1 MRLRGALALLL
12 LLPCIA
18 QGQAAIPVAE
28 EPFHPQ
34 LFSNEFVR
42 ILNVTIPPG
51 RTSLLHQ
58 HDNDY
63 VFVMLRDGSMTSVR
77 EDGYS
82 VSLQLNKGDVR
93 FTRGGFAHTAAND
106 GDASLRLLAV
116 ELLKGAGA
124 EVCGGQTPPCEKL
137 QADLP
142 VHKVLIDTERV
153 RVSAVHM
160 EPNVG
165 DMHRHDYPHLII
177 ALDSLRLRN
186 EVAGKAPVILQ
197 LKAGEYKWLD
207 GDFTHTITNIGKAA
221 VDHVV
226 IEFKEYAA
234 TTPAPPSSAN
244 PEPVSP
250 PDESE
255 ENQQEDAQPED
266 GE

>member
-1 MRLRGALALLL
+1 MRLRCALALIL

-18 QGQAAIPVAE
+18 YAQAAIPVAE
-28 EPFHPQ
+28 EPFHPPV
-34 LFSNEFVR
+34 FSNQFVR

-51 RTSLLHQ
+51 RSSLLHR

-82 VSLQLNKGDVR
+82 VSLQLSKGEAR
-93 FTRGGFAHTAAND
+93 LTRGGFAHTATND
-106 GDASLRLLAV
+106 GDTSLRILAV

-124 EVCGGQTPPCEKL
+124 EICGGQAPPCERL

-142 VHKVLIDTERV
+142 VHKILIETERV
-153 RVSAVHM
+153 RVSTVHM

-177 ALDSLRLRN
+177 ALDPLRLRN
-186 EVAGKAPVILQ
+186 EVAGKPPEILR
-197 LKAGEYKWLD
+197 LKAGEYKWLA
-207 GDFTHTITNIGKAA
+207 GDFTHTVTNVGKTA

-226 IEFKEYAA
+226 IEFKEHAA
-234 TTPAPPSSAN
+234 TTPVAPTSPN

-250 PDESE
+250 PDENEESE
-255 ENQQEDAQPED
+255 QED

>member
-1 MRLRGALALLL
+1 MRLRWALALIL

-18 QGQAAIPVAE
+18 HAQAAIPVAE
-28 EPFHPQ
+28 EPFHPPV
-34 LFSNEFVR
+34 FSNEFVR

-51 RTSLLHQ
+51 RSSLLHR

-82 VSLQLNKGDVR
+82 VSLQLSKGETR
-93 FTRGGFAHTAAND
+93 FTRGGFAHTATND
-106 GDASLRLLAV
+106 GDTTLRILAV

-124 EVCGGQTPPCEKL
+124 EICGAQSPPCEKL

-142 VHKVLIDTERV
+142 VHKILIETERV
-153 RVSAVHM
+153 RVSTVHM

-177 ALDSLRLRN
+177 ALDPLRLRN
-186 EVAGKAPVILQ
+186 EVAGKTPEILR
-197 LKAGEYKWLD
+197 LKAGEYKWLA
-207 GDFTHTITNIGKAA
+207 GDFTHTLTNVGKAA
-221 VDHVV
+221 VDQVV

-234 TTPAPPSSAN
+234 TAPAAPSGT
-244 PEPVSP
+244 PEPLSP
-250 PDESE
+250 PDENE
-255 ENQQEDAQPED
+255 ENQSDETQQED

>member
-1 MRLRGALALLL
+1 MGLRWALALIL

-18 QGQAAIPVAE
+18 HAQSAIPVAE
-28 EPFHPQ
+28 EPFHPPV
-34 LFSNEFVR
+34 FSNEFVR

-51 RTSLLHQ
+51 RSSLLHR

-82 VSLQLNKGDVR
+82 VSLQLSKGETR

-106 GDASLRLLAV
+106 GDTSLRILAV
-116 ELLKGAGA
+116 ELLKGAGT
-124 EVCGGQTPPCEKL
+124 EICGAQSPPCEKL
-137 QADLP
+137 QAELP
-142 VHKVLIDTERV
+142 VHKILIDTERV
-153 RVSAVHM
+153 RVSTVHM

-177 ALDSLRLRN
+177 ALDPLRLRN
-186 EVAGKAPVILQ
+186 EVAGKTPVVLR

-207 GDFTHTITNIGKAA
+207 GDFTHTITNVGKTA

-234 TTPAPPSSAN
+234 TAPATPSSAN

-250 PDESE
+250 PDETEESE
-255 ENQQEDAQPED
+255 QED